1 MDTIRGRAKSWE
13 SSVAISPA
21 RTAAFDILLQVER
34 EDAYASELLHSA
46 RYADLSA
53 ADHGLATEL
62 VMGVLRWRSR
72 LDGAIGAHSS
82 IRFAKIDSEVLTALR
97 MAAYQLFFLERVPQR
112 AAIHE
117 SVELVK
123 RARKSSAA
131 PFANAVLRKL
141 AKEVKAESVDS
152 AHPAWMVERWNNEY
166 QDEIAR
172 KICEYDQR
180 IPQTTIRIF
189 DAAAISEL
197 ENGGVKLEPGRFLT
211 SAYRV
216 VSGEITKTSAFLEG
230 RVAVQDEGSQLVALL
245 AGKGKRILDCC
256 AAPGGKARIL
266 ARRNPDAIVVGVEL
280 YEHRA
285 NLLRR
290 LVSEKNVEV
299 ITADICEFAVGEG
312 FDCVLADV
320 PCSGTGTLAHNPEI
334 KWRLKPADLGDL
346 QGRQV
351 AILQAAMRQVA
362 PGGRLT
368 YSTCSLEGEENEG
381 VVERALAGNPEFH
394 LQDCRVELKRLQDE
408 GEMRAFDVQALTHG
422 AYLRTIPG
430 VQACDGF
437 FAAVLRRD

>member
-1 MDTIRGRAKSWE
+1 
-13 SSVAISPA
+13 VAISPA
-21 RTAAFDILLQVER
+21 RTAAFDILMQVER
-34 EDAYASELLHSA
+34 EDAYASELLHGA
-46 RYADLSA
+46 RYANLSS

-72 LDGAIGAHSS
+72 LDEAIARESS
-82 IRFAKIDSEVLTALR
+82 LPFSKIDSEVLTALR
-97 MAAYQLFFLERVPQR
+97 MAAYQLFFLERVPHR

-141 AKEVKAESVDS
+141 AKQEKSDS
-152 AHPAWMVERWNNEY
+152 ADLAHPAWMVERWSNEFG
-166 QDEIAR
+166 DEIAR

-180 IPQTTIRIF
+180 VPKTTIRSF

-197 ENGGVKLEPGRFLT
+197 ENDGIRLEPGGFLT
-211 SAYRV
+211 SAYRIA
-216 VSGEITKTSAFLEG
+216 SGDITKTSAFLDG

-256 AAPGGKARIL
+256 AAPGGKTRIL
-266 ARRNPDAIVVGVEL
+266 ARRNPEAKVVAVEL
-280 YEHRA
+280 HEHRA

-299 ITADICEFAVGEG
+299 ITADVCELPVGEK
-312 FDCVLADV
+312 FDCVLADA

-334 KWRLKPADLGDL
+334 KWRLRLEDLRDL
-346 QGRQV
+346 QGRQIS
-351 AILQAAMRQVA
+351 ILRAAMNQVA

-368 YSTCSLEGEENEG
+368 YSTCSLEREENEE
-381 VVERALAGNPEFH
+381 VVERALTANSEFH
-394 LQDCRVELKRLQDE
+394 LQDCRVELKRLQEE
-408 GEMRAFDVQALTHG
+408 GEMRAFDADAITNG
-422 AYLRTIPG
+422 KYLRTIPG

-437 FAAVLRRD
+437 FAAVLRRG